1 MEEHKLNLFYF
12 NHKIISPI
20 VFFIIEITNDKQEKF
35 IENHTNYLFKI
46 LIDNKLA
53 DSSNILIF
61 SVIKKHSE
69 KMINWILPSKECNSK
84 ILKQIEKD
92 ANLINI
98 IINKIIKNS
107 NCETLLIFSDNELKI
122 QDCNI
127 NLNYLCE
134 LYKN

>member
-20 VFFIIEITNDKQEKF
+20 VFLIIEINNDKQEQF
-35 IENHTNYLFKI
+35 IENHTHYLFKI

-69 KMINWILPSKECNSK
+69 KMINWILPSKECNNK

>member
-12 NHKIISPI
+12 NHKITSPI
-20 VFFIIEITNDKQEKF
+20 VFFIIEINNDKQEQF
-35 IENHTNYLFKI
+35 IENHTDYLFKI

-84 ILKQIEKD
+84 ILKQIGKD
-92 ANLINI
+92 AKLINI

-122 QDCNI
+122 QDCDI

>member
-35 IENHTNYLFKI
+35 IENHTDYLFKI

-53 DSSNILIF
+53 DSNNILIF

>member
-1 MEEHKLNLFYF
+1 MEELKLNLFYF

-20 VFFIIEITNDKQEKF
+20 VFFIIEINNDKQEQF

-69 KMINWILPSKECNSK
+69 KMINWILPSKDCNSK

-107 NCETLLIFSDNELKI
+107 NCETLLIFSNNELKI